1 MSDKNKQIEF
11 LDWLWGVYLD
21 RYDHLPHSKQE
32 AQFTEIKGIV
42 VDYYD
47 LIERLRN
54 INFPVEKKREK

>member
-1 MSDKNKQIEF
+1 MTDKNKLVEF
-11 LDWLWGVYLD
+11 LDNIEKVRLNPEYSCL
-21 RYDHLPHSKQE
+21 S
-32 AQFTEIKGIV
+32 AEIYIAEIRGAL